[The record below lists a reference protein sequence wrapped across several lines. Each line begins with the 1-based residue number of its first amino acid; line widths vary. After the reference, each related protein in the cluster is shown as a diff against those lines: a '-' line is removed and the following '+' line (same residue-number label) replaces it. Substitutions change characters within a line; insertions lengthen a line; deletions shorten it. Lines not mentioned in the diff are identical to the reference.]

1 MNRKFAGKIG
11 VIAILTLLL
20 LIPLSMV
27 KGVIWERSSYRH
39 QAKES
44 IAQSWTGAQKFLGPV
59 LVQPYVEHHQRKVWD
74 SKKENYRLEAYTE
87 SKKLYLLPEQLLV
100 TGTVNTEER
109 SRGIYTVPVYEAR
122 MKIEGAFSNQALL
135 DVARGSKVSID
146 WQRPYLA
153 VAVSDIRGVVTQP
166 QLHWSG
172 KDYVFDSGSGLA
184 ELGGM
189 HVRVAA
195 LDVDKAAQYHFD
207 FEVDLHGM
215 EQLDFSPVGKNTEV
229 NLSSDWPH
237 PSFTGRYLPAQRTIS
252 DNAFE
257 ARWQVSSFSSEMVQ
271 TMEALARGQVG
282 DFNANTFGVS
292 LINAVDVYQ
301 QTERSAKYGVLFVS
315 LTFVV
320 FFLFEVMK
328 GLRLHPMQYLLVGLA
343 LTVFFLLLI
352 SLAEH
357 IPFAAAY
364 AIASLASVCVIGIY
378 ISEVLQSRPRAAAF
392 SALLSL
398 LYAMLFA
405 ILRSEDNA
413 LLMGSLLLFG
423 TLTLVMVI
431 TRKLD
436 WYSIAEQMTRQTV
449 LLGDDD
455 KAGTQK

>member
-1 MNRKFAGKIG
+1 LRVNGK
-11 VIAILTLLL
+11 
-20 LIPLSMV
+20 
-27 KGVIWERSSYRH
+27 
-39 QAKES
+39 
-44 IAQSWTGAQKFLGPV
+44 
-59 LVQPYVEHHQRKVWD
+59 
-74 SKKENYRLEAYTE
+74 
-87 SKKLYLLPEQLLV
+87 
-100 TGTVNTEER
+100 VNTEER
-109 SRGIYTVPVYEAR
+109 SRGIYTLPVYRAKLKVAGE
-122 MKIEGAFSNQALL
+122 FSNQALL
-135 DVARGSKVSID
+135 DTARGSKVNID

-153 VAVSDIRGVVTQP
+153 VAISDIRGVTTQP
-166 QLHWSG
+166 QLHWAG
-172 KDYVFDSGSGLA
+172 RDYEFGSGSGLA

-189 HVRVAA
+189 HVRVGA
-195 LDVDKAAQYHFD
+195 LDVDKAAQYRFD

-237 PSFTGRYLPAQRTIS
+237 PSFTGRYLPTQRTIT
-252 DNAFE
+252 DNAFD
-257 ARWQVSSFSSEMVQ
+257 ARWQVSSFSSDMVQ
-271 TMEALARGQVG
+271 TMDALSRGQVG
-282 DFNANTFGVS
+282 DFTANTFGVS
-292 LINAVDVYQ
+292 LVNAVDVYQ

-364 AIASLASVCVIGIY
+364 AIAAAASVGVIGVY

-392 SALLSL
+392 SAMLAL

-423 TLTLVMVI
+423 MLTLVMVV

-436 WYSIAEQMTRQTV
+436 WYSVAEQMTRQAV
-449 LLGDDD
+449 LLDEEDR
-455 KAGTQK
+455 AGTRQ

>member
-11 VIAILTLLL
+11 IIALLTLLL

-44 IAQSWTGAQKFLGPV
+44 IAQSWTGTQKFLGPV

-74 SKKENYRLEAYTE
+74 SKKESYRLEAYTE
-87 SKKLYLLPEQLLV
+87 SKQLYLLPEQLLV

-109 SRGIYTVPVYEAR
+109 SRGIYAVPVYEAKL
-122 MKIEGAFSNQALL
+122 KIEGVFGNQTLL
-135 DVARGSKVSID
+135 DVVRGSKVSID

-166 QLHWSG
+166 QLHWEG
-172 KDYVFDSGSGLA
+172 RDYEFGSGSGLA

-195 LDVDKAAQYHFD
+195 LDVGKAAQYRFD

-237 PSFTGRYLPAQRTIS
+237 PSFTGRYLPAQRTITDS
-252 DNAFE
+252 SFD
-257 ARWQVSSFSSEMVQ
+257 ARWRVSSFSSEMVQ
-271 TMEALARGQVG
+271 TMQALARGQAG
-282 DFNANTFGVS
+282 DFTANTFGVS
-292 LINAVDVYQ
+292 LINPVDIYQ

-364 AIASLASVCVIGIY
+364 AIAAVASVGVIGIY
-378 ISEVLQSRPRAAAF
+378 ISEVLKSRPRAAAF
-392 SALLSL
+392 AAMLAL

-423 TLTLVMVI
+423 MLTLVMVV

-436 WYSIAEQMTRQTV
+436 WYSVADQMSRQAVLMGVEDKAETRQ
-449 LLGDDD
+449 
-455 KAGTQK
+455 